1 MSFGWSREIV
11 YWYYHSYILD
21 HHLHQK
27 YKQKDLSLFCH
38 KMVRIKMYS

>member
-21 HHLHQK
+21 HHHLHLLLKVQTK
-27 YKQKDLSLFCH
+27 GFVVVLS
-38 KMVRIKMYS
+38 